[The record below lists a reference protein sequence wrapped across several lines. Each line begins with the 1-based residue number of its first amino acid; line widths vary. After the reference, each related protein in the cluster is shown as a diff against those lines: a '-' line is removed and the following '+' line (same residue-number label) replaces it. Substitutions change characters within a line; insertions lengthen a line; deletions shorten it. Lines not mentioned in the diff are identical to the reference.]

1 MKNQIKIKGKTYI
14 NSTLLNVYAMRGLW
28 NAQQAFVLT
37 KRFLKDR
44 KDLVKLPDPVNGG
57 VTYWIP
63 SSEWVQAQDDYKE
76 YLWMQLDPIDG
87 KGCHDDPA
95 MMHVTE
101 SADLADSIARDKKK
115 PAEDV
120 YKLIRGV
127 SDLLVAAGIPQA
139 VTSEDAGQ
147 NKYNDQNVFLGPD
160 AAEKITMLCLQLE
173 DDDSPLK
180 NTKRFQFE

>member
-1 MKNQIKIKGKTYI
+1 MRNQIKIKDKTYI
-14 NSTLLNVYAMRGLW
+14 NSALLNVYAMRGLW

-37 KRFLKDR
+37 KQFLKDR
-44 KDLVKLPDPVNGG
+44 KNLIKLPDPVNGG

-76 YLWMQLDPIDG
+76 YLWMQLDPVDG

-95 MMHVTE
+95 MMHVKET
-101 SADLADSIARDKKK
+101 ADLADAIARDEKK
-115 PAEDV
+115 PADDI
-120 YKLIRGV
+120 YKIIRVV
-127 SDLLVAAGIPQA
+127 SDLLVTADIPQA

-147 NKYNDQNVFLGPD
+147 NRYDDQNVFLGPD
-160 AAEKITMLCLQLE
+160 AAEKIASFYKQLA
-173 DDDSPLK
+173 DDEEPLK